1 MIISDILSISTV
13 YLYIIPL
20 ISYIITKDSY
30 HIRAF
35 IGILITLIISIC
47 IRNIIIKEVS
57 VRPYGATNCDIMAT
71 NGNRGGKP
79 GMPSSH
85 TAIVVFFALFYLRY
99 ITNPILCVMLILYTI
114 SIIVSRY
121 DKKCHSVPQIVGG
134 ALLGIGI
141 HCVVK

>member
-13 YLYIIPL
+13 YLSIIPL

-35 IGILITLIISIC
+35 IGILGALIISMC
-47 IRNIIIKEVS
+47 IRNIFIKEVS

-71 NGNRGGKP
+71 NGNRAGKP

-85 TAIVVFFALFYLRY
+85 ATTVVFFALFYLRY
-99 ITNPILCVMLILYTI
+99 ITNPLLRAMLILYAI
-114 SIIVSRY
+114 SVMIARY
-121 DKKCHSVPQIVGG
+121 DKKCHTVPQIVGG
-134 ALLGIGI
+134 ALLGLGI
-141 HCVVK
+141 HCVVR

>member
-20 ISYIITKDSY
+20 ILFLYTKDSY

-35 IGILITLIISIC
+35 VGILAALIISIC
-47 IRNIIIKEVS
+47 IRHIFIKEVS
-57 VRPYGATNCDIMAT
+57 VRPHGATNCDVMAT
-71 NGNRGGKP
+71 NGNRAGKP

-85 TAIVVFFALFYLRY
+85 VAVVVFFALFYLPY
-99 ITNPILCVMLILYTI
+99 ITNPILRTTLIFYTI

-141 HCVVK
+141 HCIVR